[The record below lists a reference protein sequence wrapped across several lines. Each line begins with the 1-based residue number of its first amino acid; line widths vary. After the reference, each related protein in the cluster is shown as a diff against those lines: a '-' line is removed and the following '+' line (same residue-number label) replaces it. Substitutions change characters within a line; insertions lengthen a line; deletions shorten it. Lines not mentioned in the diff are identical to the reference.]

1 MENTILTKLQNADL
15 MPYAPVPFWSWNNYL
30 EKDKL
35 IAQIR
40 HMKCV
45 GCGGFIIHAR
55 TGLRTE
61 YLSEE
66 WFELVGACLEEA
78 KKQGMYVWIYD
89 ENGWPSGFVGG
100 KLLEDEGNRACYLE
114 KKTLD
119 YTDPSAYAVFGIV
132 GGKKCRLIDGMKSE
146 NGKYENIYVLRSPAN
161 TDILNPDVVTQFLN
175 ETHEKYYERFKDSF
189 GKELLGFFTDEPQ
202 YYRWSTPFAFTTE
215 EYFRTHF
222 GEDVRDG
229 LISLFYNNEEDY
241 PFRAKY
247 YKAMNDLYMHNYY
260 KRLYD
265 WCTDHNCMLTG
276 HCVEETN
283 LFTQMWGNADNS
295 PSYEFEHI
303 PGIDNLGKN
312 GCAMISARQVGSVA
326 GQLGKK
332 QILTE
337 TFGCCG
343 YDTTPKETLAIAEK
357 QYVHGVNYLCQHLYS
372 YSLAGQ
378 GKVDH
383 PPIFSYHIK
392 WQDAFKDMNVY
403 LTKMGYLL
411 ANSET
416 MVNCGIINPIA
427 SVHLNY
433 FRDKQDYVLKLDK
446 ELYKLQKTLNKK
458 GILYDFV
465 NETILSRHGK
475 AENGS
480 LIVGKRKYDYLIVP
494 YILTLSKNTKAEL
507 EKFVKDGGKVFVVK
521 APDYTEGVRDD
532 WSFLKSNCTLDDIA
546 KAGVVQLSTN
556 GFCEYTYRKGDGFEF
571 LYIVNVGKED
581 AVVKGP
587 SGYSRIN
594 LFNNDVYDFPDNFLL
609 RAGESMMLI
618 PTEKH
623 HPPITLYEK
632 EKTLDGLECIAVG
645 DNCLPIDNVQISFD
659 GVNYGPVEPLAKE
672 FERLLRMEYCGQLFV
687 KYTFKING
695 YRGKM
700 HLVREK
706 NNYLYST
713 INGEK
718 VEFEESAFDFKFE
731 EADIADKIK
740 DGVNEYIAEVDFYE
754 RPHVFWALFDKKATE
769 SVRNCLWY
777 DTEIENVLLFGNFE
791 VTKDRTLIPCKLPTV
806 TWNLQKH
813 GYPHFSGKITY
824 KKEIFATSDKVMLHF
839 YGRFM
844 TINVDVNGKFG
855 GRSSLR
861 HRLELKVEKGKTN
874 LLEITVS
881 ASLRNTFGPFH
892 YSEGEEMGVGPFSF
906 TLRGSWKNGK
916 SKYYRKSYSVR
927 PFGLKRIGIAF
938 SVDKDGKTTDEN

>member
-1 MENTILTKLQNADL
+1 MEDSILKTLETADL

-30 EKDKL
+30 EKEKL
-35 IAQIR
+35 IAQIH
-40 HMKCV
+40 HMKSV

-61 YLSEE
+61 YLSDE
-66 WFELVGACLEEA
+66 WFNLVGVCLEEA
-78 KKQGMYVWIYD
+78 KKEGMYVWIYD

-100 KLLEDEGNRACYLE
+100 KLLEKEENRACYLE
-114 KKTLD
+114 KKDLD
-119 YTDPSAYAVFGIV
+119 YKDPSAYAIFGVV
-132 GGKKCRLIDGMKSE
+132 GGKRCRILEGMRSD

-161 TDILNPDVVTQFLN
+161 TDILNPEVVTQFLD
-175 ETHEKYYERFKDSF
+175 ETHEKYYARFKESF
-189 GKELLGFFTDEPQ
+189 GRELRGFFTDEPQ
-202 YYRWSTPFAFTTE
+202 YFRWSTPFAYTTE
-215 EYFRTHF
+215 EYFRTNY

-229 LISLFYNNEEDY
+229 LISLFYNEEEDY

-247 YKAMNDLYMHNYY
+247 YKAMNDLYTHNYY

-265 WCTDHNCMLTG
+265 WCDEHNCMLTG

-283 LFTQMWGNADNS
+283 IFTQMWGNADNS

-303 PGIDNLGKN
+303 PGIDNLCKN
-312 GCAMISARQVGSVA
+312 GSAMISARQVGSVA

-357 QYVHGVNYLCQHLYS
+357 QYVHGVNYLCQHLYA

-392 WQDAFKDMNVY
+392 WQDAFKDMNEY

-416 MVNCGIINPIA
+416 VVNCGVINPVA

-433 FRDKQDYVLKLDK
+433 FREKEKPSLIIDK
-446 ELYKLQKTLNKK
+446 ELYKLQLKLNKM

-494 YILTLSKNTKAEL
+494 YLLTLSKNTKKEL
-507 EKFVKDGGKVFVVK
+507 EQFVKDGGKVFVVK
-521 APDYTEGVRDD
+521 TPEYTEGVRDD
-532 WSFLKSNCTLDDIA
+532 WSFLKSNCTLKDIA
-546 KAGVVQLSTN
+546 KAGRVQLTTN
-556 GFCEYTYRKGDGFEF
+556 NGKCEYTYRKGEDFEF
-571 LYIVNVGKED
+571 LYIVNTDVKD
-581 AVVKGP
+581 CKVKGP
-587 SGYSRIN
+587 KGYSRLN
-594 LFNNDVYDFPDNFLL
+594 LVNNLIYDFPDNFTI
-609 RAGESMMLI
+609 RAGESVMLI
-618 PTEKH
+618 PTEKG
-623 HPPITLYEK
+623 HPEFTVFEK
-632 EKTLDGLECIAVG
+632 EKDIGKLECIAMG
-645 DNCLPIDNVQISFD
+645 DNCLTMDNVQISFD
-659 GVNYGPVEPLAKE
+659 GYNYGPVEPLAKE
-672 FERLLRMEYCGQLFV
+672 FERLLRMEYCGQIYV
-687 KYTFKING
+687 KYSFNVDG

-700 HLVREK
+700 RLVREK
-706 NNYLYST
+706 NNYLLST
-713 INGEK
+713 VNGK
-718 VEFEESAFDFKFE
+718 KIEFEESSFDFNFE
-731 EADIADKIK
+731 EADIADKIV
-740 DGVNEYIAEVDFYE
+740 DGKNEYVAEVDFYE

-777 DTEIENVLLFGNFE
+777 DTEIENVYLFGNFKVE
-791 VTKDRTLIPCKLPTV
+791 KDRTLTACELPKYS
-806 TWNLQKH
+806 WNLQKK
-813 GYPHFSGKITY
+813 GYPHFSGKVSF
-824 KKEIFATSDKVMLHF
+824 KKEIYAESDRAMLHF

-844 TINVDVNGKFG
+844 SINVDVNGKFA
-855 GRSSLR
+855 GRSALR
-861 HRLELKVEKGKTN
+861 HRLEIPLEKGKIN
-874 LLEITVS
+874 LIEVTAA

-892 YSEGEEMGVGPFSF
+892 YSEGETLGVGPFSF
-906 TLRGSWKNGK
+906 TLRGSWKKGKNGK
-916 SKYYRKSYSVR
+916 SKYYRKNYSVR
-927 PFGLKRIGIAF
+927 PFGIKKIGYSF
-938 SVDKDGKTTDEN
+938 PKEDK